1 MTDGTV
7 DDQELLAGWI
17 SAEAAAKR
25 LGVKTATLYAYVS
38 RGVLLRRRSAVGHS
52 LFDPVEV
59 DRLARRGRPRRR
71 SGSSEVTIESRI
83 TALGADRP
91 YFRGRDALALARSH
105 RLEEVAELLWTGAL
119 PTEPAPAWMAAPAAV
134 AAGRAAQAGLPAEVL
149 PIERLQVIVPT
160 VAALDPLRHT
170 LDPDAVTAIGR
181 TLVPTLVECL
191 PLATECGSARSDR
204 AAGREAAHGAVADG
218 HSRAPSGHA
227 DRREATRG
235 DRGDRADQRETG
247 SSDSAG
253 GHEAAAGD
261 LADRLWPRLT
271 AAAPDPGLL
280 GVLRTALPLLADHEI
295 AASTLAARVAASV
308 RADPYAAVTTALGAT
323 SGALHGGAS
332 LGVEALLAEVGE
344 PENAE
349 RVLGQRLRRGE
360 RVPGFGHAVYRD
372 GDGRAALLFEVLGD
386 AAPGHPALALAGAV
400 RAEAER
406 RRLPPPNVDLALGT
420 FTRAAGM
427 VTGAGEGIFAIAR
440 VVGWLAH
447 AMEEYEHPTRLRL
460 RAVYR

>member
-204 AAGREAAHGAVADG
+204 
-218 HSRAPSGHA
+218 
-227 DRREATRG
+227 G
-235 DRGDRADQRETG
+235 DRGDRGNQRETG

-253 GHEAAAGD
+253 GREAAAGD